1 MKGEGINMHIMRW
14 DPFRDITTLH
24 SRMND
29 LFGDS
34 LARAE
39 GNFGNWLPPV
49 EILEKD
55 ENLVMRAE
63 IPGMSEKDID
73 LTVENGVMT
82 LRGEKKRE
90 KELEN
95 DNVHRAERYYGSFVR
110 TFALPTTVDTDKI
123 RAAYKDGVLEV
134 LLPKAE
140 TAKAKRI
147 AITA

>member
-14 DPFRDITTLH
+14 DPLRDITTLH

>member
-14 DPFRDITTLH
+14 DPFRDLTTLH